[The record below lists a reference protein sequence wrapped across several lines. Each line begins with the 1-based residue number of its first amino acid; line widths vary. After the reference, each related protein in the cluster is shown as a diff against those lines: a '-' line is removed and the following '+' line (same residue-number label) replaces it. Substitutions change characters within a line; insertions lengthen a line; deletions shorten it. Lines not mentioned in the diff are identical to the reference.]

1 MVEAPSLDLPILL
14 ELPEAGRASGADGVL
29 AD

>member
-1 MVEAPSLDLPILL
+1 LDLPILL